1 MGLLVGSMIVRF
13 DSDKSC
19 VYVCVMGEWGEEG
32 RGEKE
37 RSVGVSGVWCWW
49 IV

>member
-19 VYVCVMGEWGEEG
+19 VCMSVLWVNGERRGGERRREVWVCWGFG
-32 RGEKE
+32 
-37 RSVGVSGVWCWW
+37 VGG
-49 IV
+49 